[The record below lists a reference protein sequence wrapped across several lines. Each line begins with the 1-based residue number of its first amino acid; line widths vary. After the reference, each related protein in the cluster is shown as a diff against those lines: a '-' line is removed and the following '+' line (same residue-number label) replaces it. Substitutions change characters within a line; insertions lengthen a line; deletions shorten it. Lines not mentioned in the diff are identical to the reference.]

1 MISIITCNFNLGHL
15 LNKTIESVL
24 LQNKKEIE
32 CIIID
37 ANSKD
42 NSLEI
47 IKKLQ
52 RKDDRVKYISEYDE
66 GHFYGINKGL
76 ELSKGNIIGILHCSD
91 LYEQNIFKIV
101 NEEFLND
108 PDLWILGG
116 NNTMQFK
123 NEKRFI
129 FKTREKY
136 LNVKNIINFD
146 FPAIESTFFRKEVF
160 NEFGNF
166 STNKFLKRCHT
177 NIYINY
183 FLGVIEKKKKI
194 KILNKNF
201 SYHLEHDNIRPEIS
215 RDTNTT
221 NYYSNG
227 RKLASLHA
235 IKKFDKLL
243 SYKNKQVLLAQNII
257 YDTEKSLLKRKLF
270 KYYTNEKKLFK
281 IMSFIDFLRAN
292 IKIIFNVIS
301 LYYMYLSTRKVNDKT
316 ISKKKI

>member
-101 NEEFLND
+101 NEEFSND

-116 NNTMQFK
+116 NNTIQFK
-123 NEKRFI
+123 N
-129 FKTREKY
+129 
-136 LNVKNIINFD
+136 
-146 FPAIESTFFRKEVF
+146 
-160 NEFGNF
+160 G
-166 STNKFLKRCHT
+166 
-177 NIYINY
+177 
-183 FLGVIEKKKKI
+183 
-194 KILNKNF
+194 
-201 SYHLEHDNIRPEIS
+201 
-215 RDTNTT
+215 
-221 NYYSNG
+221 
-227 RKLASLHA
+227 
-235 IKKFDKLL
+235 KKF
-243 SYKNKQVLLAQNII
+243 YI
-257 YDTEKSLLKRKLF
+257 
-270 KYYTNEKKLFK
+270 
-281 IMSFIDFLRAN
+281 
-292 IKIIFNVIS
+292 
-301 LYYMYLSTRKVNDKT
+301 
-316 ISKKKI
+316 

>member
-101 NEEFLND
+101 NEEFSND

-116 NNTMQFK
+116 NNTIQFK
-123 NEKRFI
+123 NGKKFI
-129 FKTREKY
+129 SKTREKY
-136 LNVKNIINFD
+136 LNVNSIINFD

-166 STNKFLKRCHT
+166 STNRFLKRCHT
-177 NIYINY
+177 NMFINY
-183 FLGVIEKKKKI
+183 FLGTIEKQKKI
-194 KILNKNF
+194 KIINQNL
-201 SYHLEHDNIRPEIS
+201 SYHLEHDNIRPKNS
-215 RDTNTT
+215 RNSKTT
-221 NYYSNG
+221 SYYSNG
-227 RKLASLHA
+227 RKLASYYA
-235 IKKFDKLL
+235 IKKFDKILDQN
-243 SYKNKQVLLAQNII
+243 NKQILCVQHII
-257 YDTEKSLLKRKLF
+257 YDLQYFLFIRNFKKFYKNLKKIF
-270 KYYTNEKKLFK
+270 KMLR
-281 IMSFIDFLRAN
+281 IVDFL
-292 IKIIFNVIS
+292 
-301 LYYMYLSTRKVNDKT
+301 KT
-316 ISKKKI
+316 IIKTILSVFKSFQIQIGGKK